1 MIIKDALFIVLSAA
15 SVLVLAGCE
24 SHQAKVD
31 RLQQQYNDLE
41 AQFRKDCSDTY
52 LQAQPTLSPK
62 CKEEDQKTKDAWARL
77 HAERAGR

>member
-1 MIIKDALFIVLSAA
+1 MLKAALLTMLTAA
-15 SVLVLAGCE
+15 SLQILAGCE
-24 SHQAKVD
+24 GRQAKVD
-31 RLQQQYNDLE
+31 RLQKEYNDLE

-77 HAERAGR
+77 QAARAGK

>member
-1 MIIKDALFIVLSAA
+1 MLKAALLVVLSAS

-31 RLQQQYNDLE
+31 RLQREYDALE

-77 HAERAGR
+77 QAERAGK

>member
-1 MIIKDALFIVLSAA
+1 MLKTALLIIFSVA
-15 SVLVLAGCE
+15 SVLALAGCE

-31 RLQQQYNDLE
+31 RLQKEYDALE

-77 HAERAGR
+77 QAERTGK

>member
-1 MIIKDALFIVLSAA
+1 MLKAAPLVILSAS

-31 RLQQQYNDLE
+31 RLQKEFDALE
-41 AQFRKDCSDTY
+41 AQFGKDCSDTY

-62 CKEEDQKTKDAWARL
+62 CKDEDQKTEDAWARL
-77 HAERAGR
+77 QAERAGK

>member
-1 MIIKDALFIVLSAA
+1 MLKTALLITLSIA
-15 SVLVLAGCE
+15 SVLTLAGCE
-24 SHQAKVD
+24 RHQAKVD
-31 RLQQQYNDLE
+31 RLQKEYDALE

-77 HAERAGR
+77 QAERTGK

>member
-1 MIIKDALFIVLSAA
+1 MLKTALFTILSVA
-15 SVLVLAGCE
+15 SVSTLAGCE
-24 SHQAKVD
+24 SQQAKVD
-31 RLQQQYNDLE
+31 RLQKEYDALE

-77 HAERAGR
+77 QVERTGK

>member
-1 MIIKDALFIVLSAA
+1 MLKAALLVILSAS
-15 SVLVLAGCE
+15 SVSVLAGCE

-31 RLQQQYNDLE
+31 RLQKEYDSLE

-62 CKEEDQKTKDAWARL
+62 CKDEDQKTKDAWARL
-77 HAERAGR
+77 QAERAGK

>member
-1 MIIKDALFIVLSAA
+1 MLKTALLVILSVA
-15 SVLVLAGCE
+15 SVLTLAGCE
-24 SHQAKVD
+24 GHQAKVD
-31 RLQQQYNDLE
+31 RLQKEYDALE

-77 HAERAGR
+77 QAERTGK

>member
-1 MIIKDALFIVLSAA
+1 MLKTALLIVLSVA
-15 SVLVLAGCE
+15 SVSTLAGCE

-31 RLQQQYNDLE
+31 RLQKEYDALE

-77 HAERAGR
+77 QAERTGK